1 MATKAGQIPLA
12 DEMVMNR
19 GLYKPFPFVASR
31 LFCFPD
37 IPLRTDKVFCGESM
51 ILMELGMGST
61 IFLET
66 PRFGSSRCNLI
77 SEEKLNL
84 GEPW

>member
-37 IPLRTDKVFCGESM
+37 IPLRIDKVFCGEA
-51 ILMELGMGST
+51 
-61 IFLET
+61 
-66 PRFGSSRCNLI
+66 
-77 SEEKLNL
+77 
-84 GEPW
+84 